1 MEALAKNEVLQI
13 VRQRW
18 FELAEQYIFRLFIP
32 FFQLV

>member
-18 FELAEQYIFRLFIP
+18 FELAEHYIFRLFIP